1 MASSERWVSNGNSG
15 AAKRRAEAKRAR
27 QRRKAERMWRGPR
40 YELDAQRCRRSFSG
54 PGWADDED
62 MTVSD
67 HIAYKVETEA
77 EDDDAGADV
86 WICQA

>member
-1 MASSERWVSNGNSG
+1 
-15 AAKRRAEAKRAR
+15 
-27 QRRKAERMWRGPR
+27 
-40 YELDAQRCRRSFSG
+40 
-54 PGWADDED
+54 